1 MYMLL
6 VYIRDRE
13 TSYSKPTNIQFLE
26 RQGKSL
32 IIHVQ
37 NYFLLEFA
45 FFSLYYFLW
54 PKKFS
59 FWFFGLMLKWSLN
72 DIKFVQS
79 VILDR

>member
-6 VYIRDRE
+6 VYIRDSE

-37 NYFLLEFA
+37 NYFLLGFS
-45 FFSLYYFLW
+45 FFSLYYFLLKLQQVYVANV
-54 PKKFS
+54 PDSCIYEVLTFVVFS
-59 FWFFGLMLKWSLN
+59 LCF
-72 DIKFVQS
+72 
-79 VILDR
+79 